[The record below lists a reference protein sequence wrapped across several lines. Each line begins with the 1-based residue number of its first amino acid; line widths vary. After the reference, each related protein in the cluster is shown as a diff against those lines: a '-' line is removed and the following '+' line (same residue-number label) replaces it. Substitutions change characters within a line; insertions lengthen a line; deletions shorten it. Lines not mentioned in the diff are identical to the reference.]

1 MRQEVIQAITEVRS
15 NKGLP
20 ALTEIVPETSLRIDL
35 EMDSLDLAEFT
46 ARLESKTGVDIFEQ
60 SIVSTVGDVLDK
72 LA

>member
-1 MRQEVIQAITEVRS
+1 MRQEVLQAINEVRS

-20 ALTEIVPETSLRIDL
+20 KISEIVPETSLRLDL

-60 SIVSTVGDVLDK
+60 SIVSTVGDVLNK
-72 LA
+72 LS